1 MTKVKHID
9 IRFNY
14 LRDCITNKEVKVKYM
29 KTHDQVVYIFTK
41 PLKYDIFIKIR
52 DMLGVMKK
60 LSLRGG
66 VKN

>member
-41 PLKYDIFIKIR
+41 PLKYDI
-52 DMLGVMKK
+52 
-60 LSLRGG
+60 LS
-66 VKN
+66 K